1 MIDLLMVEDEKGA
14 VAVFKNLLKLH
25 EHEFNFLGAATNVSE
40 AVQMIREFKPQ
51 VLILDISLPDGTG
64 FDVLEILGEIDFE
77 VIFLTAHEN
86 YAVQAI
92 KKNAFDYIL
101 KPLQSIEM
109 HEALNKVKLKIADKA
124 KSPSIQKIAV
134 HTTEGIDF
142 INIKEIAYLKGAS
155 NYTEIYMIDGSMILA
170 SRTLKSFEEQIG
182 NGFFRVQKSY
192 IINTKLIKRFDR
204 SDATL
209 YLESGAPIP
218 VSKTKKE
225 ALLNLV
231 LKG

>member
-25 EHEFNFLGAATNVSE
+25 ESEFNFLGAATNVSE
-40 AVQMIREFKPQ
+40 ALKMIKELKPQ
-51 VLILDISLPDGTG
+51 VVILDISLPDGTG

-77 VIFLTAHEN
+77 VIFLTAHEH

-92 KKNAFDYIL
+92 KNNAFDYIL
-101 KPLQSIEM
+101 KPLQSKEM
-109 HEALNKVKLKIADKA
+109 HEALNRVKLKIANK
-124 KSPSIQKIAV
+124 PSKNAVQKIALY
-134 HTTEGIDF
+134 TTEGVDF
-142 INIKEIAYLKGAS
+142 INIEEIAYLKGAS
-155 NYTEIYMIDGSMILA
+155 NYTEIYMLTGSMIVA
-170 SRTLKSFEEQIG
+170 SRTLKSFESQLGIA
-182 NGFFRVQKSY
+182 FFRVQKSY

-209 YLESGAPIP
+209 YLDSGVAIP
-218 VSKTKKE
+218 VSKNKKE

-231 LKG
+231 AKG